1 MDFQQII
8 AGTVGKENTYGTC
21 VGKFTDDPLDTFG
34 GAGVVHIPRIRSCCA
49 TSASRALSI
58 TSPPTWLRSAGLCTR
73 LPAATWG
80 GLCTRTTEFGG
91 LP

>member
-34 GAGVVHIPRIRSCCA
+34 GAGVVHIPRMQELLRYICEQGFEHHLAANLAKVGGAVHEA
-49 TSASRALSI
+49 TSRYMGWTVHAHN
-58 TSPPTWLRSAGLCTR
+58 
-73 LPAATWG
+73 
-80 GLCTRTTEFGG
+80 
-91 LP
+91 